1 MSARAGSTNRVRE
14 RSPHR
19 AVTASSVGSVE
30 ALVAACIFAR
40 TSASKT
46 NWRFMPSPCCII
58 PLPEST

>member
-1 MSARAGSTNRVRE
+1 MSARAGSTKRVSE

-19 AVTASSVGSVE
+19 AVTDSSVGGVE

-46 NWRFMPSPCCII
+46 NSRFMPSPCCIK
-58 PLPEST
+58 PLPERT